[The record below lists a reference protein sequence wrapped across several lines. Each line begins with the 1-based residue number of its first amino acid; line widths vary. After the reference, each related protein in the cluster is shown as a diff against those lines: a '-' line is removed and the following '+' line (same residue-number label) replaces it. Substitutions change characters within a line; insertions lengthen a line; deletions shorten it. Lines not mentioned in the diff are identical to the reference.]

1 MSLSRWLQ
9 SVWWRAAAPPAVLLP
24 LAALYGSIAAAL
36 AKRRR
41 ARAQRLPVP
50 VIVVGNIAVGGSGK
64 TPVTLAL
71 IELLRDLGHTPG
83 VLSRGYGGMGPFP
96 LLVDTDTSPELAGD
110 EPALIAQRSHAP
122 VCVAPNRVE
131 AGLALLREHPR
142 VDVLIC
148 DDGLQHYA
156 LGRDLEFCVIDGR
169 RGHGNGHRLPAG
181 PLRETVARA
190 QQCALQLVN
199 GGDAMRFGAQAVG
212 FALDMDHAIHLAS
225 GEQRPLA
232 AFAGVPVDAVAGIG
246 DPQRFFAQLQSLGLT
261 VRGHAFADH
270 HVYQERDFDFADRR
284 PVLMTEKDAVK
295 CRHLDIAAEGGIWS
309 VPVTLRWSADG
320 EARVRK
326 CLHALWP
333 HQT

>member
-1 MSLSRWLQ
+1 MSLRRWLQ
-9 SVWWRAAAPPAVLLP
+9 DVWWRAAAPPAALLP
-24 LAALYGSIAAAL
+24 LEALYGRLADRLAA
-36 AKRRR
+36 RRR
-41 ARAQRLPVP
+41 ARAKRLPVP
-50 VIVVGNIAVGGSGK
+50 VIVVGNIAIGGSGK

-71 IELLRDLGHTPG
+71 IELLRDMGHTPG

-96 LLVDTDTSPELAGD
+96 LLVGAETSPELAGD
-110 EPALIAQRSHAP
+110 EPALIAQRSYAP
-122 VCVAPNRVE
+122 VCVAPDRFE

-156 LGRDLEFCVIDGR
+156 LARDLEFCVIDGT

-181 PLRETVARA
+181 PLREPVARM
-190 QQCALQLVN
+190 QSCGLLLVN
-199 GGDAMRFGAQAVG
+199 GGDAARYGERAVG
-212 FALDMDHAIHLAS
+212 FSLDMDVAVNLAG
-225 GEQRPLA
+225 GEPRPLA
-232 AFAGVPVDAVAGIG
+232 AFAGPPVDAVAGIG
-246 DPQRFFAQLQSLGLT
+246 HPQRFFAQLQALGLT
-261 VRGHAFADH
+261 VRGHAFSDH
-270 HVYQERDFDFADRR
+270 HVYQERDFYFADQH

-295 CRHLDIAAEGGIWS
+295 CRHLDLAAERKIWS

-333 HQT
+333 TPT